1 MAIFTKH
8 LIFWSL
14 LVTLLLSSFFVLAL
28 TPSEERSQLEQEL
41 QALEQEI
48 QAIEGDITKTQQEK
62 KTLQNEI
69 SLLKSKIKKLDLQI
83 SQSNKIIEDLRFQIT
98 DTSQSIEQTIEDID
112 VKRMQLGDVLQKIHQ
127 ADQKSFA
134 EVVLTGP
141 TLSDFFGN
149 LAGLEALRARNS
161 ELLVSMEKLSE
172 YLQSQKGALESEKTE
187 EEHFVRIQSLQKQQS
202 QSLSKQSE
210 QLLEVTKGKE
220 SEYQKILA
228 DKKKKAQ
235 EIRSRIFDLIG
246 VPDAPTFGE
255 ALEIANVISGQTG
268 VRSAF
273 LLAVLTQESNIGKNV
288 GQCYLKDI
296 TTGSGVRVNG
306 QAIARV
312 MKPSRDVQPFL
323 QITQQLGR
331 DPYNTP
337 VSCPIPSV
345 GGYGGAMGP
354 AQFIPSTWVLYKN
367 KIEQAKGGPGDPW
380 NIRDAFLASA
390 IYLADAGAIKKGTV
404 NKVYE
409 YEWCAAISYF
419 SGNCSRSN
427 QIRYEF
433 YGDNVMAIAARYEE
447 DIKALANGTIGLK

>member
-1 MAIFTKH
+1 MVHIQGFQKLRMCAVFLAFI
-8 LIFWSL
+8 
-14 LVTLLLSSFFVLAL
+14 VPVFFAFAL

-48 QAIEGDITKTQQEK
+48 HAIEGDITKTQQEK
-62 KTLQNEI
+62 KSLQNEI

-98 DTSQSIEQTIEDID
+98 DTSQSIEQTIDDID
-112 VKRMQLGDVLQKIHQ
+112 VKKEQLGEVLQKIHRE
-127 ADQKSFA
+127 DQKSFA
-134 EVVLTGP
+134 EIVLTGA

-149 LAGLEALRARNS
+149 LAGLEALRARNG
-161 ELLVSMEKLSE
+161 EFLENMKELSE
-172 YLQSQKGALESEKTE
+172 YLQSQKGALESEKTD
-187 EEHFVRIQSLQKQQS
+187 EEHFVKIQMLQKQQS
-202 QSLSKQSE
+202 QNLSKQSE

-220 SEYQKILA
+220 SEYQKILV

-235 EIRSRIFDLIG
+235 EIRSRIFELIG

-255 ALEIANVISGQTG
+255 ALEIATLVSRQTG
-268 VRSAF
+268 VRPAF

-288 GQCYLKDI
+288 GQCYIKDLN
-296 TTGSGVRVNG
+296 TGSGVRVNG
-306 QAIARV
+306 QVISRV

-337 VSCPIPSV
+337 ISCPIPSV

-354 AQFIPSTWVLYKN
+354 AQFIPSTWMIYKDR
-367 KIEQAKGGPGDPW
+367 IAQLKGGSADPW
-380 NIRDAFLASA
+380 NIRDAFLAA
-390 IYLADAGAIKKGTV
+390 AVYLADAKATRQTHD
-404 NKVYE
+404 
-409 YEWCAAISYF
+409 YEWCAAVTYF
-419 SGNCSRSN
+419 SGSCSSSN

-447 DIKALANGTIGLK
+447 DIKALENGSISLR

>member
-14 LVTLLLSSFFVLAL
+14 LVTLLLPSFFVLAL
-28 TPSEERSQLEQEL
+28 APSDERSQLEQEL

-48 QAIEGDITKTQQEK
+48 QSIEGDITKTQAQ
-62 KTLQNEI
+62 KTSLQNEI
-69 SLLKSKIKKLDLQI
+69 ALLKSKIKKLDLQI

-112 VKRMQLGDVLQKIHQ
+112 VKKGQLGEVLQKIHQ

-149 LAGLEALRARNS
+149 IAGLEALRARNN
-161 ELLVSMEKLSE
+161 ELLISMEKLSE
-172 YLQSQKGALESEKTE
+172 YLQSQKGNLESEKTDE
-187 EEHFVRIQSLQKQQS
+187 ENFVKIQMLQKQQS
-202 QSLSKQSE
+202 QGLTKQSE

-220 SEYQKILA
+220 FEYQKILV
-228 DKKKKAQ
+228 DKKRRAQ

-255 ALEIANVISGQTG
+255 ALEIANLVSRQTG
-268 VRSAF
+268 VRPAF

-288 GQCYLKDI
+288 GQCYLKDF

-306 QAIARV
+306 QVISRV

-323 QITQQLGR
+323 QITKQLGR

-354 AQFIPSTWVLYKN
+354 AQFIPSTWLQYQG
-367 KIEQAKGGPGDPW
+367 KIAQLKGSSADPW
-380 NIRDAFLASA
+380 NIRDAFLAA
-390 IYLADAGAIKKGTV
+390 AVYLAQAKATKQTHD
-404 NKVYE
+404 
-409 YEWCAAISYF
+409 YEWCAAVTYF
-419 SGNCSRSN
+419 SGNCSSRN

-433 YGDNVMAIAARYEE
+433 YGDNVMAIASRYEE
-447 DIKALANGTIGLK
+447 DIKALENGTLGSLGEPAQ

>member
-1 MAIFTKH
+1 MFAV
-8 LIFWSL
+8 L
-14 LVTLLLSSFFVLAL
+14 LAFIVPVFFAFAL
-28 TPSEERSQLEQEL
+28 TPSEERTQLEQEL

-48 QAIEGDITKTQQEK
+48 QAVEGDITKTQAQK
-62 KTLQNEI
+62 TTLQNEI

-83 SQSNKIIEDLRFQIT
+83 SQSNTIIADLRFQIT
-98 DTSQSIEQTIEDID
+98 DTSQSIEQTIGDIET
-112 VKRMQLGDVLQKIHQ
+112 KKGQLGEVLQRIHQ
-127 ADQKSFA
+127 EDSKSFA
-134 EVVLTGP
+134 EIVLTGP

-149 LAGLEALRARNS
+149 LAGLEALRARNN

-172 YLQSQKGALESEKTE
+172 YLQSQKETLESEKTE
-187 EEHFVRIQSLQKQQS
+187 EEHFVRIQILQKQQS

-235 EIRSRIFDLIG
+235 EVRSRIFDLIG

-255 ALEIANVISGQTG
+255 ALEIANLVSRQTG
-268 VRSAF
+268 VRAAF

-288 GQCYLKDI
+288 GQCYLKNS
-296 TTGSGVRVNG
+296 TTGNGVRVNG
-306 QAIARV
+306 QAISRV
-312 MKPSRDVQPFL
+312 MKPSRDVQPFF

-354 AQFIPSTWVLYKN
+354 AQFIPSTWLQFQG
-367 KIEQAKGGPGDPW
+367 KIEQLKGSSADPW
-380 NIRDAFLASA
+380 NIRDAFLAA
-390 IYLADAGAIKKGTV
+390 AVYLAQAKATKQTHD
-404 NKVYE
+404 
-409 YEWCAAISYF
+409 YEWCAAVTYF
-419 SGNCSRSN
+419 SGSCSSRN

-433 YGDNVMAIAARYEE
+433 YGDSVMAIAARYED
-447 DIKALANGTIGLK
+447 DIKALENGTLGILGVPGQ

>member
-1 MAIFTKH
+1 MMHTHGFQKLSIFAV
-8 LIFWSL
+8 L
-14 LVTLLLSSFFVLAL
+14 LAFIVPVFFAFAL

-69 SLLKSKIKKLDLQI
+69 SVLKNKIKKLDLQI

-112 VKRMQLGDVLQKIHQ
+112 VKKVQLGEVLQKIHQ
-127 ADQKSFA
+127 EDLKSFA
-134 EVVLTGP
+134 EIVLTGP

-149 LAGLEALRARNS
+149 VAGLESLRARNS
-161 ELLVSMEKLSE
+161 ELLANMEKLSE

-187 EEHFVRIQSLQKQQS
+187 EEHFVKIQILQKQQS

-220 SEYQKILA
+220 SEYQKIFA

-235 EIRSRIFDLIG
+235 EIRSRIFDLIV
-246 VPDAPTFGE
+246 VPQAPTFGE
-255 ALEIANVISGQTG
+255 ALEIATFVSRQTG
-268 VRSAF
+268 VRPAF

-288 GQCYLKDI
+288 GQCYLKDAN
-296 TTGSGVRVNG
+296 TGSGVRVAG
-306 QAIARV
+306 QAISRV

-323 QITQQLGR
+323 QIAQELGR
-331 DPYNTP
+331 DPYHTP

-354 AQFIPSTWVLYKN
+354 AQFIPSTWISYRDRVRAATGKS
-367 KIEQAKGGPGDPW
+367 ADPW
-380 NIRDAFLASA
+380 DIKDSFLAA
-390 IYLADAGAIKKGTV
+390 ALYLTDYGAAKKTYTAER
-404 NKVYE
+404 N
-409 YEWCAAISYF
+409 AA
-419 SGNCSRSN
+419 
-427 QIRYEF
+427 
-433 YGDNVMAIAARYEE
+433 
-447 DIKALANGTIGLK
+447 